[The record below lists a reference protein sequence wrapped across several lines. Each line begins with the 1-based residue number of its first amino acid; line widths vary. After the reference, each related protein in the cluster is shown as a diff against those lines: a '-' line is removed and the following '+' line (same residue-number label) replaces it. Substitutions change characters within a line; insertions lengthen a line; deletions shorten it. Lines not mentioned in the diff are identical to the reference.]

1 MTFVRKLDE
10 VNVNL
15 IVVFRMII
23 NMRLTRLLNPF
34 SIINKLTNK

>member
-10 VNVNL
+10 VNANL

-23 NMRLTRLLNPF
+23 NMRLTRLLNSF